1 MRLRVANPAIDWTAS
16 TAMGAERIVIVGA
29 GPAGLSTAR
38 AYREHGGRGA
48 VALVGEESLL
58 PYERPPLTKDFL
70 RGELDE
76 GELEIERAEWFD
88 EHGVD
93 LYLGVPV
100 EAIES
105 ARGVVAL
112 GDGREL
118 EADAIVLATGS
129 EPVRPPVPGAEHEG
143 ALTMRRLSDSR
154 AIAAQAREGGETIV
168 IGSGFIGCEVAGSL
182 AVLGVP
188 STLVSVEGLPQED
201 RLGSE
206 AGKRIAAWLRDA
218 GVTLIG
224 GASVS
229 SIEDARA
236 VVLDDG
242 RRLQGACVVLATGV
256 RPRSELAIRAAL
268 DRQDDAIAVDS
279 TMRSSEPAI
288 LAVGDVALAHN
299 VTAGR
304 AIRVEHWGDALGHG
318 KVAGGTLAGVRTHW
332 DDVPGFWSTIGTR
345 TLKYAAWGDGYD
357 ESRLVEHDDGAF
369 TVWYARD
376 GATVGVLTHDRDED
390 YERGRERV
398 AAGDRLP

>member
-1 MRLRVANPAIDWTAS
+1 MRSRVASPAIDWIAS
-16 TAMGAERIVIVGA
+16 TAMDAERIVIVGA

-38 AYREHGGRGA
+38 AYREHGGRGT
-48 VALVGEESLL
+48 VALVGEEPLL

-76 GELEIERAEWFD
+76 GELEIERAEWFG

-93 LYLGVPV
+93 LHLGVPV

-105 ARGVVAL
+105 VRGVVAL
-112 GDGREL
+112 GDGDEL

-129 EPVRPPVPGAEHEG
+129 EPVRPQVPGAEHEG
-143 ALTMRRLSDSR
+143 ALTMRRLSDAR
-154 AIAAQAREGGETIV
+154 AIAARAREGGETIV

-182 AVLGVP
+182 AALGVT
-188 STLVSVEGLPQED
+188 STLISVEGLPQED
-201 RLGSE
+201 RLG
-206 AGKRIAAWLRDA
+206 AGVAERIAGWLRDA

-224 GASVS
+224 GVSVS

-256 RPRSELAIRAAL
+256 RPRSELAKQAGL
-268 DRQDDAIAVDS
+268 DREGDAIAVDS
-279 TMRSSEPAI
+279 TMRSSDPVI

-299 VTAGR
+299 ATAGR
-304 AIRVEHWGDALGHG
+304 TIRVEHWGDALGHG
-318 KVAGGTLAGVRTHW
+318 KVAGRTLAGVRAHW
-332 DDVPGFWSTIGTR
+332 DEVPGFWSTIGTR

-357 ESRLVEHDDGAF
+357 ESRLVEHEDGAF
-369 TVWYARD
+369 TVWYARA
-376 GATVGVLTHDRDED
+376 GATVGVLTHNRDED

-398 AAGDRLP
+398 AAGGPLP